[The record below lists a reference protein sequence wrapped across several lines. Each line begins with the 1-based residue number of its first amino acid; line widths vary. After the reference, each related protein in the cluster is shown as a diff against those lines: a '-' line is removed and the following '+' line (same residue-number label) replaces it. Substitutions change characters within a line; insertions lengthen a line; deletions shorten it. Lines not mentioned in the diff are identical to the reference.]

1 MQRDELISQLE
12 IGEAANKTHQEYG
25 VHILSHSILLL
36 YNSELLKNCGYING
50 NMMAPELWKVQK
62 NIINKTSH

>member
-25 VHILSHSILLL
+25 VHILSRSILLL
-36 YNSELLKNCGYING
+36 YNSELLKNRGYING
-50 NMMAPELWKVQK
+50 NMMAPEL
-62 NIINKTSH
+62 